1 MTAVRLIARL
11 LAVVL
16 IAIGTGF
23 IAYGAAVDAASFHAP
38 AGITILYGPAETL
51 AWGVGMLIGGVLF
64 LGAFGLRAPQFDKPG
79 KP

>member
-1 MTAVRLIARL
+1 MTAVRLIARFV
-11 LAVVL
+11 AVLL

-23 IAYGAAVDAASFHAP
+23 IAYGAAVDAANFHAP

-51 AWGVGMLIGGVLF
+51 AWGVGMLIGGVLILAF
-64 LGAFGLRAPQFDKPG
+64 FGLRAPTFDKPG